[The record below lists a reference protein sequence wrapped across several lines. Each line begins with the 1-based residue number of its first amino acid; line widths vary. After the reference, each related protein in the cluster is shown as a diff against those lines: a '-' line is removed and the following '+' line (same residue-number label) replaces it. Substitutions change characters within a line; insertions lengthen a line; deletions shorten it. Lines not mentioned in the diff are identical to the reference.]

1 MKKFKLFIMMIISLG
16 LMIGC
21 SSKDSFDDSKNENA
35 KVNIEKSYDIDDAN
49 IQKIVEELK
58 AAGKTPIVINDD
70 GNLLLCI
77 STDTNIKDVRLY
89 KLGEDFSDFDFSIE
103 KYLSVNKDVNF
114 KQLTKSLSK
123 DELLIVK
130 VNEAEGIP
138 TDCITWMDP
147 SNDTTYYLI
156 TYDGKGEN

>member
-1 MKKFKLFIMMIISLG
+1 MKKIKLFILIIISLVI
-16 LMIGC
+16 MVGC
-21 SSKDSFDDSKNENA
+21 SSKDNSKDISNKNA
-35 KVNIEKSYDIDDAN
+35 EVKIKKSYDLDEAN
-49 IQKIVEELK
+49 IQKIVDELK
-58 AAGKTPIVINDD
+58 TAGKTPIVINNE

-77 STDTNIKDVRLY
+77 STDTKIEDVRLY
-89 KLGEDFSDFDFSIE
+89 KIGEDFVDFDFSIQ
-103 KYLSVNKDVNF
+103 KYLSEKKDSEF

-138 TDCITWMDP
+138 TDCITWVEA
-147 SNDTTYYLI
+147 SKETIYHLV